1 MRIYLF
7 IREVFSI
14 HSKNYLLLISNTH
27 SNSIDQD
34 LIEAIN
40 NSDIEKFFMWDI
52 RKDLY
57 VR

>member
-1 MRIYLF
+1 MFWKFYK
-7 IREVFSI
+7 
-14 HSKNYLLLISNTH
+14 HKSNTDTH